1 MSKLRIGITERGD
14 AGLNTTWV
22 NRAEEFDG
30 LILITKRLSE
40 DFIKKASEVN
50 CIVHATITG
59 YGGTVLEPNVI
70 KYEESRHMFK
80 RLIEVLGPE
89 RVVLRIDPIVPTE
102 SGIIAAQRV
111 YRDLHIE
118 QDPKTRVRISFLDN
132 YPIVRSRFLK
142 AGVPQLPYQFHAPL
156 SQRKDIA
163 ALFPDAEICGEPG
176 FECTGCVSERDLNIL
191 GLSTENLST
200 GFQRQDCRCL
210 AAKTEIFLKRGQC
223 QHGCLYCYWR

>member
-22 NRAEEFDG
+22 NRAKEFDG
-30 LILITKRLSE
+30 LVLITKRLSE
-40 DFIKKASEVN
+40 DFIKHASKAN

-70 KYEESRHMFK
+70 KYEESRRMFK

-156 SQRKDIA
+156 SQRKNIA

-176 FECTGCVSERDLNIL
+176 FECTGCVSERDLKIL
-191 GLSTENLST
+191 GLSTDNLAT

-210 AAKTEIFLKRGQC
+210 AAKTEIFSKRNQC